1 MERRTQIIIGSA
13 ITLTAL
19 ISYAIY
25 ADLTRLF
32 PKKDDKKSK
41 D

>member
-1 MERRTQIIIGSA
+1 MDRQTQIIIGGA

-25 ADLTRLF
+25 ADLSRLF
-32 PKKDDKKSK
+32 PKKDDKKPK

>member
-1 MERRTQIIIGSA
+1 MDRQTQIIIGA
-13 ITLTAL
+13 GVALAAL

-25 ADLTRLF
+25 ADLSRLF
-32 PKKDDKKSK
+32 PKKDDKNTK